1 MTTPCRV
8 LSCHVIYDV
17 SFQVAESS
25 GDSDC
30 LDEAQIFADGLT
42 KQPSGPE
49 RGFQGTALM
58 RGGSSSSATTSR
70 RPSPPPAPALGS
82 GGGSSGGRTVDVEA
96 ELAAA
101 AALEERAGAGGI
113 AELSDPI
120 LVCKLCTFHNKITAI
135 HCGTCKGDLYPS

>member
-1 MTTPCRV
+1 MS
-8 LSCHVIYDV
+8 L
-17 SFQVAESS
+17 QVAEAS

-58 RGGSSSSATTSR
+58 RGVSSTSSTSR
-70 RPSPPPAPALGS
+70 RPSPPPAPTIGGS
-82 GGGSSGGRTVDVEA
+82 GGGGTVDVEA

-101 AALEERAGAGGI
+101 AALEAGAGTGTGDI
-113 AELSDPI
+113 GELSDPI